1 MGWVHFIADCPSVT
15 LGACGVSIIERPV
28 VTIAA
33 IVVLSIAHL
42 VMK

>member
-1 MGWVHFIADCPSVT
+1 MNALFGLVCGVT

-33 IVVLSIAHL
+33 IVVLSIAHV
-42 VMK
+42 VMQ